1 MGQTQARRFLCARVV
16 SLCLSIGKHSWM
28 LTLARIVIVCTLVI
42 YMRAG
47 RDIWVKR
54 KQLRNFDSSPP
65 PPQPLTT
72 SPRALFTGKGI
83 QQTTQISVNYESA
96 SPTDSVSQLTQKNTP
111 EIQYPSPSAKPE
123 NTFTVNISSVPQ
135 DEPNSSRWSYAE
147 KNYDRKNSV
156 AVSVAPVTARGH
168 DGGPPRQYTANEANT
183 AIWSYT
189 KVSLLFFVAMMVTW
203 IPSSANRVYS
213 AVHKDQVSLPLEYAS
228 ALVLPLQGFWN
239 AIIYA
244 TTSLQACKELCSNI
258 RSRKL
263 TKESRVRTP
272 NPLTHYV
279 EDDREHHG
287 AERLSSAHASPRSG
301 NKSFYVD
308 TSSETELQIRPGTRD
323 SRTT

>member
-1 MGQTQARRFLCARVV
+1 
-16 SLCLSIGKHSWM
+16 
-28 LTLARIVIVCTLVI
+28 LARIVIILTLGI
-42 YMRAG
+42 YSRAG

-54 KQLRNFDSSPP
+54 KQLRNFVPSAL
-65 PPQPLTT
+65 PPQPLPTT
-72 SPRALFTGKGI
+72 PHALFTGKGI

-96 SPTDSVSQLTQKNTP
+96 SPTDSVSQLTQKNTA

-147 KNYDRKNSV
+147 KNYERKGSV
-156 AVSVAPVTARGH
+156 AASVVPITARGH
-168 DGGPPRQYTANEANT
+168 NAGSARQYTANEANT

-239 AIIYA
+239 AVIYA
-244 TTSLQACKELCSNI
+244 TTSLQACKELWSNI
-258 RSRKL
+258 CSRKA
-263 TKESRVRTP
+263 TSGGRARTP

-301 NKSFYVD
+301 GKQSFFVD
-308 TSSETELQIRPGTRD
+308 TSSETELQIRPRTKD
-323 SRTT
+323 STTT

>member
-1 MGQTQARRFLCARVV
+1 MVRVV
-16 SLCLSIGKHSWM
+16 
-28 LTLARIVIVCTLVI
+28 IVLTLVI
-42 YMRAG
+42 YTRAG

-54 KQLRNFDSSPP
+54 KQLRNFVPSPL
-65 PPQPLTT
+65 PPQSLPTT
-72 SPRALFTGKGI
+72 PHTLFTGKGI
-83 QQTTQISVNYESA
+83 QQTTQISVNYENA

-111 EIQYPSPSAKPE
+111 EIQYPAPSAKPE

-135 DEPNSSRWSYAE
+135 DDPNSSRWSYAE
-147 KNYDRKNSV
+147 KNYERKGSV
-156 AVSVAPVTARGH
+156 AASVVPVTARGH
-168 DGGPPRQYTANEANT
+168 NAGPPRQYTANEANT

-239 AIIYA
+239 AVIYA
-244 TTSLQACKELCSNI
+244 TTSLQACKELWSNI
-258 RSRKL
+258 RHRKI
-263 TKESRVRTP
+263 TSAGKARTP

-301 NKSFYVD
+301 GNKSFYVD
-308 TSSETELQIRPGTRD
+308 TSSETELQIRPSTKD
-323 SRTT
+323 STAT